1 MLDATCSI
9 SCSMLLIF
17 LSNVHHIYQT
27 CNTSADIC
35 GKRLVGFYII
45 LKLTRQSSLFPHM
58 RTERTIFP
66 MEKAIKEKKH
76 YINFKVFFCCNV
88 GHLPLPG
95 MKVEHPPGFRVG
107 ICLRGVK
114 DPLSHVHKRTR
125 SIILAI
131 IIICGNKSY

>member
-45 LKLTRQSSLFPHM
+45 LKLTRKSSLFPHM

-66 MEKAIKEKKH
+66 MEKAIKEKKEL
-76 YINFKVFFCCNV
+76 YKLQSLFLLQCRSFTITWYEASLLYSNEELFAMRR
-88 GHLPLPG
+88 GHKENG
-95 MKVEHPPGFRVG
+95 E
-107 ICLRGVK
+107 
-114 DPLSHVHKRTR
+114 
-125 SIILAI
+125 
-131 IIICGNKSY
+131 